1 MGKWRPS
8 ERKAKIGE
16 NVPSKSLVG
25 IVGLVYYLR
34 CPCAEGD
41 DNQSQLEPWGR
52 GTKRAGFVRVSG
64 PDRGLEE
71 AS

>member
-1 MGKWRPS
+1 MEKWRPS

-16 NVPSKSLVG
+16 NVPSKSPVG
-25 IVGLVYYLR
+25 IVGLVYLR

-41 DNQSQLEPWGR
+41 DNQSPLEPWGR
-52 GTKRAGFVRVSG
+52 GAKRAGFVRVSG
-64 PDRGLEE
+64 PDQGLEE